1 MKINKNYK
9 QELLAI
15 FKDMSIYQMAVWVRD
30 HAQFLKWYRNYD
42 DRKIDDVIQRYL
54 ALGQYMNEHFRN
66 DVEAI
71 NDFKELS
78 IKCVEEL
85 EINCR

>member
-1 MKINKNYK
+1 MKKNTNYR
-9 QELLAI
+9 QYLLNI
-15 FKDMSIYQMAVWVRD
+15 FKNKSIYQMSVWTRD
-30 HAQFLKWYRNYD
+30 HAQFLKWYCNYD
-42 DRKIDDVIQRYL
+42 GKKIDDVIQSYL

-66 DVEAI
+66 DVDAI

-78 IKCVEEL
+78 IKCIEEL